1 MFQRTPKSSR
11 VAERS
16 ARAGLGDAA
25 ALRVEHVYAWRDAAR
40 EVQSTYRAWCTAG
53 RRDSH
58 RLYLVFL
65 DALRYEELAAREV
78 ERDAH
83 ASAVG
88 TTRRARAD

>member
-16 ARAGLGDAA
+16 ASAGLGDTA
-25 ALRVEHVYAWRDAAR
+25 ALRVEHFYAWRDAAR
-40 EVQSTYRAWCTAG
+40 EVQSTYRAWCAAG

-78 ERDAH
+78 ERDAD
-83 ASAVG
+83 ASAVE